1 MTKDEE
7 NAEYIKKNSYTHWFR
22 IVYRYIVLRSLESK
36 CIIHWRSS
44 YSLTNNIKIM
54 VRINGR
60 DYGSKLEI
68 LELEIYYETNMLD
81 S

>member
-1 MTKDEE
+1 MR
-7 NAEYIKKNSYTHWFR
+7 NIKIIKNSYTHWFR
-22 IVYRYIVLRSLESK
+22 ILDRYIVLRSLESQR
-36 CIIHWRSS
+36 IIHWRSS
-44 YSLTNNIKIM
+44 DSLTNNIKIM

-68 LELEIYYETNMLD
+68 LDLEIYYETNMLD

>member
-1 MTKDEE
+1 
-7 NAEYIKKNSYTHWFR
+7 
-22 IVYRYIVLRSLESK
+22 
-36 CIIHWRSS
+36 
-44 YSLTNNIKIM
+44 M